1 MTRNSPGN
9 DTRLTVDEALI
20 RGARHR
26 LPSACA
32 AIESADEGG
41 TMTAVRRL
49 LDRVVCRYSTH
60 DWWALAYP
68 PARRWECRRCGLIA
82 EEAPSSLPER
92 RRVRRDRTKN
102 VNGPSHS

>member
-1 MTRNSPGN
+1 
-9 DTRLTVDEALI
+9 
-20 RGARHR
+20 
-26 LPSACA
+26 
-32 AIESADEGG
+32 
-41 TMTAVRRL
+41 MTAVHRL

-92 RRVRRDRTKN
+92 RRVRPRPDEERQRSQSQLTGASDT
-102 VNGPSHS
+102 VSLVAEGPGTLSPCP

>member
-1 MTRNSPGN
+1 
-9 DTRLTVDEALI
+9 
-20 RGARHR
+20 
-26 LPSACA
+26 
-32 AIESADEGG
+32 
-41 TMTAVRRL
+41 MTAVHRL

-92 RRVRRDRTKN
+92 RRVRRDRSDHVRGDKGQQDRCQPPVQAN
-102 VNGPSHS
+102 SHVGAEAFEHGPSGRQHYQVSENTERHDP